1 MSASGPVT
9 VRELLA
15 VLRRWQVRVLAG
27 EAGLNHPV
35 SWASTMRARLPA
47 FESFTGGELA
57 LLALPVLRA
66 LRSQVD
72 SLTLPGVIQQL
83 GAIGVA
89 AILVGGVPGDGDGAD
104 PALTPADAAALREAS
119 ARADDLGVPLLAVPI
134 TMLTEVEH
142 DIVTH
147 LIARRERHPRAAEP
161 SPADAARLR
170 ASLRSEALDAL
181 LTGTYAGESAMRA
194 RAAQLGYDLARPHAV
209 LWVDLAPHDPAASGV
224 FGLPAANP
232 AAARLADEL
241 TNGLGAWA
249 RARGAHVTALLA
261 LDRSSA
267 PNAGGDLDLHDRVRA
282 LLTRV
287 LGDGSSSS
295 DAGWIAG
302 LGEPATSPAQVHRSS
317 TEARD
322 AARLGYEL
330 LGPRRVVRPADLGIY
345 RLLLSLRDA
354 GELAPFVQ
362 CTLDPLLADTRN
374 GDALIDTLDAF
385 FACNGN
391 LSEAARR
398 LHLHRN
404 SLIYRLNRAREL
416 LGRDLDD
423 ADLRLALQ
431 LAIKGRRVLEM

>member
-9 VRELLA
+9 VREMLA

-27 EAGLNHPV
+27 EVGLGHPV
-35 SWASTMRARLPA
+35 TWANTMRARLPA
-47 FESFTGGELA
+47 FEGFTGGELA

-72 SLTLPGVIQQL
+72 SLSLPGVVQQL

-89 AILVGGVPGDGDGAD
+89 AILVGGVPEDAAG
-104 PALTPADAAALREAS
+104 PTLSPADAVALREAS
-119 ARADDLGVPLLAVPI
+119 ARADALGVPLLAVPV
-134 TMLTEVEH
+134 TSLTEVEH
-142 DIVTH
+142 DIVSH

-170 ASLRSEALDAL
+170 ASLRTEALDAL

-224 FGLPAANP
+224 FGLPAATP

-249 RARGAHVTALLA
+249 RARGAYVTALLA
-261 LDRSSA
+261 LDRSPA
-267 PNAGGDLDLHDRVRA
+267 PNTGGDLHDRMKA

-287 LGDGSSSS
+287 LGDGSSPT

-302 LGEPATSPAQVHRSS
+302 LGDPATSPAQVHRSS

-322 AARLGYEL
+322 AARLGYTL

-354 GELAPFVQ
+354 GELTPFVQ
-362 CTLDPLLADTRN
+362 RTLDPLLADTRN

>member
-1 MSASGPVT
+1 
-9 VRELLA
+9 
-15 VLRRWQVRVLAG
+15 
-27 EAGLNHPV
+27 
-35 SWASTMRARLPA
+35 MRARLPA
-47 FESFTGGELA
+47 FEGFSGGELA

-72 SLTLPGVIQQL
+72 SLTLPGVVQQL

-89 AILVGGVPGDGDGAD
+89 AILVGGVPEDTAD
-104 PALTPADAAALREAS
+104 LTLSPADAAALEEAS
-119 ARADDLGVPLLAVPI
+119 ARADELGVPLLAVPV
-134 TMLTEVEH
+134 TALTEVEH
-142 DIVTH
+142 DIVSH

-161 SPADAARLR
+161 SAADAARLR
-170 ASLRSEALDAL
+170 ASLRTEALDAL
-181 LTGTYAGESAMRA
+181 LTGTYAGESAMRS

-224 FGLPAANP
+224 LGLPAAHP

-241 TNGLGAWA
+241 TNGIGAWA
-249 RARGAHVTALLA
+249 RARGPHVTALLA
-261 LDRSSA
+261 LDR
-267 PNAGGDLDLHDRVRA
+267 PVPHAGGDTLDRLKT
-282 LLTRV
+282 LLVRV
-287 LGDGSSSS
+287 LGDGSASG
-295 DAGWIAG
+295 DAAWIAG
-302 LGEPATSPAQVHRSS
+302 MGEPATSPAQVHRSS

-322 AARLGYEL
+322 AARLGYAL
-330 LGPRRVVRPADLGIY
+330 LGPRRVVRPAELGIY
-345 RLLLSLRDA
+345 RLLLALRDA

-362 CTLDPLLADTRN
+362 RTLEPLLADTRN

>member
-1 MSASGPVT
+1 VSASGPVT

-27 EAGLNHPV
+27 ETGLSHPV

-47 FESFTGGELA
+47 FEGFSGGELA

-72 SLTLPGVIQQL
+72 SLTLPGVVQQL

-89 AILVGGVPGDGDGAD
+89 AILVGGVPEDAAD
-104 PALTPADAAALREAS
+104 PALSPIDATALREAS
-119 ARADDLGVPLLAVPI
+119 VRADDLGVPLLAVPI
-134 TMLTEVEH
+134 TALTEVEH
-142 DIVTH
+142 DIVSH

-170 ASLRSEALDAL
+170 ASLRTEALDAL

-224 FGLPAANP
+224 LGLPTAHP

-241 TNGLGAWA
+241 TNGIGAWA
-249 RARGAHVTALLA
+249 RARGPHVTALLA
-261 LDRSSA
+261 LDRPV
-267 PNAGGDLDLHDRVRA
+267 PNTKGDTLDRVKA
-282 LLTRV
+282 LLTRI
-287 LGDGSSSS
+287 LGDGSASG
-295 DAGWIAG
+295 DAAWIAG
-302 LGEPATSPAQVHRSS
+302 MGEPATSPAQVHRSS

-322 AARLGYEL
+322 AARLGYAL

-345 RLLLSLRDA
+345 RLLLALRDA

-362 CTLDPLLADTRN
+362 RTLDPLLADTRN
-374 GDALIDTLDAF
+374 GDALVDTLDAF

-431 LAIKGRRVLEM
+431 LAIKGRRVLDV

>member
-27 EAGLNHPV
+27 ETGLNHPV
-35 SWASTMRARLPA
+35 TWANTMRARLPA
-47 FESFTGGELA
+47 FEGFTGGELA

-72 SLTLPGVIQQL
+72 SLTLPGVVRQL

-89 AILVGGVPGDGDGAD
+89 AILVGGVPEDAAD
-104 PALTPADAAALREAS
+104 PALSSADAAALREAS
-119 ARADDLGVPLLAVPI
+119 ARADELSVPLLAVPV
-134 TMLTEVEH
+134 TTLTEVEH
-142 DIVTH
+142 DIVSH

-170 ASLRSEALDAL
+170 ASLRTEAFDAL

-209 LWVDLAPHDPAASGV
+209 LWVNLAPHDPAASGV

-241 TNGLGAWA
+241 TNSLGAWA

-261 LDRSSA
+261 LDRPTPGVS
-267 PNAGGDLDLHDRVRA
+267 GDLHDRARA

-287 LGDGSSSS
+287 LGDGSSPA
-295 DAGWIAG
+295 DAAWIAG

-322 AARLGYEL
+322 AARLGYAL

-345 RLLLSLRDA
+345 RLLLILRDA

-362 CTLDPLLADTRN
+362 RTLDPLLADTRN

-404 SLIYRLNRAREL
+404 SLIYRLDRAREL

-423 ADLRLALQ
+423 AELRLALQ